1 MGDNLKILKLASY
14 TSPKVSEKPRNAWV
28 EYGEDNNFY
37 QYLIDL
43 FHSSPTNNAA
53 IQGISDLIYGEGMEA
68 AEGSSLEAYV
78 NFIKIFQAEDVRRV
92 CHDLKLFGHAS
103 FQLTL
108 DKGQVVGAFHIP
120 RNYLRP
126 AKVNDEGEVD
136 TFYFS
141 NDWSKAKSPKFAPQA
156 FPAFGHQAAGD
167 DVAILSVESY
177 SPGSVYF
184 SPVDYQGGLQY
195 AELEGEIANYHL
207 NNIKNG
213 LAPSMMI
220 NFNNGVPPVE
230 EQFEIERD
238 ILAKWGGSSNS
249 GKAIIAFND
258 SPDSAATID
267 AVQLSDAHNQ
277 YQFLSDECIRKVMV
291 AHRITS
297 PMLLGIKDNTGLGN
311 NAEELQVAYELF
323 ANSVIKP
330 FRQLITEAAE
340 RIIKHNGLDIE
351 LNFIDLNP
359 VMGEQ
364 GAEVG
369 QSYTGIQVSSAID
382 IIAKVKI
389 GELTAQQASTL
400 LISMLGFNEESVEK
414 LFAEQG
420 VQLSVAAPHFSET
433 AEEAWLKYLE
443 DKGDKVDLD
452 EWELVHEEEVTD
464 PDEAD
469 GEVFKF
475 FKRFSDPEEKSR
487 HDGGVYKIRYRY
499 DPKKTKDNS
508 RTFCKNMVANAGQ
521 GVYYRREDIE
531 KMSSAGVNSE
541 FAPKGSSSY
550 SIWRFKGGV
559 NCHHRW
565 FRMIFK
571 RKQIGGKVKP
581 LDESEKGTTRRDIDD
596 NYKRTSEG
604 AAKSAG
610 VQNMNPAGYDDAKM
624 RPIDMPNKGRR

>member
-156 FPAFGHQAAGD
+156 FPAFGHQAEGD

-220 NFNNGVPPVE
+220 NFNNGVPPIE

-258 SPDSAATID
+258 SPDNAATID

-311 NAEELQVAYELF
+311 NAEGLQVAYELF
-323 ANSVIKP
+323 KNSVIKP
-330 FRQLITEAAE
+330 FRHLVTEAAE
-340 RIIKHNGLDIE
+340 SVMAHNGQE
-351 LNFIDLNP
+351 IDLFFKDLSP
-359 VMGEQ
+359 VMMEAQ
-364 GAEVG
+364 A
-369 QSYTGIQVSSAID
+369 TP
-382 IIAKVKI
+382 AKLNK
-389 GELTAQQASTL
+389 
-400 LISMLGFNEESVEK
+400 VEMSI
-414 LFAEQG
+414 E
-420 VQLSVAAPHFSET
+420 APHFSET

-464 PDEAD
+464 YDEPD

-487 HDGGVYKIRYRY
+487 HDGGIYKIRYRY
-499 DPKKTKDNS
+499 DPKRTKENS
-508 RTFCKNMVANAGQ
+508 RTFCKNMVANAEQ

-571 RKQIGGKVKP
+571 RKQVKGKVKP
-581 LDESEKGTTRRDIDD
+581 LDETEKGTTRRDIEE

-610 VQNMNPAGYDDAKM
+610 VQNMNPAGYDDAKT
-624 RPIDMPNKGRR
+624 RPIDMPNQGRR

>member
-220 NFNNGVPPVE
+220 NFNNGVPPIE

-258 SPDSAATID
+258 SPDNAATIE

-297 PMLLGIKDNTGLGN
+297 PMLLGIKDNSGLGN

-323 ANSVIKP
+323 KNSVIKP
-330 FRQLITEAAE
+330 FRHLVTEAAE
-340 RIIKHNGLDIE
+340 SVMAHNGQEIE
-351 LNFIDLNP
+351 LYFKDLSP
-359 VMGEQ
+359 VMME
-364 GAEVG
+364 A
-369 QSYTGIQVSSAID
+369 SATP
-382 IIAKVKI
+382 AKLGSEKI
-389 GELTAQQASTL
+389 EMS
-400 LISMLGFNEESVEK
+400 IE
-414 LFAEQG
+414 
-420 VQLSVAAPHFSET
+420 APHFSDT

-464 PDEAD
+464 PDEPD

-499 DPKKTKDNS
+499 DPKRTKDNS
-508 RTFCKNMVANAGQ
+508 RTFCKNMVANAEQ

-531 KMSSAGVNSE
+531 KMSNAGVNSD

-571 RKQIGGKVKP
+571 RKQVGGKVKP
-581 LDESEKGTTRRDIDD
+581 LDETEKGTTRRDIEE

>member
-108 DKGQVVGAFHIP
+108 DKGQVMGAFHIP

-126 AKVNDEGEVD
+126 AKVNEEGEVD

-184 SPVDYQGGLQY
+184 CPVDYQGGLQY

-220 NFNNGVPPVE
+220 NFNNGVPPIE

-258 SPDSAATID
+258 SPDNAATIE

-323 ANSVIKP
+323 KNSVIKP
-330 FRQLITEAAE
+330 FRHLVTEAAE
-340 RIIKHNGLDIE
+340 SVMAHNGQEIE
-351 LNFIDLNP
+351 LYFKDLSP
-359 VMGEQ
+359 VMMEAAA
-364 GAEVG
+364 AEA
-369 QSYTGIQVSSAID
+369 TP
-382 IIAKVKI
+382 AKLGSEKEEKI
-389 GELTAQQASTL
+389 EMS
-400 LISMLGFNEESVEK
+400 IE
-414 LFAEQG
+414 
-420 VQLSVAAPHFSET
+420 APHFSET

-464 PDEAD
+464 PDEPD

-487 HDGGVYKIRYRY
+487 HDGGIYKIRYRY
-499 DPKKTKDNS
+499 DPKRTKDNS
-508 RTFCKNMVANAGQ
+508 RTFCKNMVANAEQ

-531 KMSSAGVNSE
+531 KMSSAGVNSD

-571 RKQIGGKVKP
+571 RKQVGGKVKP
-581 LDESEKGTTRRDIDD
+581 LDESEKGTTRRDIED

-610 VQNMNPAGYDDAKM
+610 VQNMNPAGYDDAKT

>member
-53 IQGISDLIYGEGMEA
+53 IQGISDLIYGEGMEV

-156 FPAFGHQAAGD
+156 FPAFGHQAEGD

-220 NFNNGVPPVE
+220 NFNNGVPPIE

-258 SPDSAATID
+258 SPDNAATID

-323 ANSVIKP
+323 KNSVIKP
-330 FRQLITEAAE
+330 FRHLVTEAAE
-340 RIIKHNGLDIE
+340 SVMAHNGQE
-351 LNFIDLNP
+351 IDLYFKDLSP
-359 VMGEQ
+359 VMMEAQ
-364 GAEVG
+364 A
-369 QSYTGIQVSSAID
+369 TP
-382 IIAKVKI
+382 AKLNK
-389 GELTAQQASTL
+389 
-400 LISMLGFNEESVEK
+400 VEMSI
-414 LFAEQG
+414 E
-420 VQLSVAAPHFSET
+420 APHFSET

-464 PDEAD
+464 YDEPD

-487 HDGGVYKIRYRY
+487 HDGGIYKIRYRY
-499 DPKKTKDNS
+499 DPKRTKDNS
-508 RTFCKNMVANAGQ
+508 RTFCKNMVANAEQ

-571 RKQIGGKVKP
+571 RKQVGGKVKP
-581 LDESEKGTTRRDIDD
+581 LDETEKGTTRRDIEE

-610 VQNMNPAGYDDAKM
+610 VQNMNPAGYDDAKT
-624 RPIDMPNKGRR
+624 RPIDMPKQGRR

>member
-14 TSPKVSEKPRNAWV
+14 TSPKVSEKPKNAWV

-184 SPVDYQGGLQY
+184 CPVDYQGGLQY

-220 NFNNGVPPVE
+220 NFNNGVPPIE

-258 SPDSAATID
+258 SPDNAATIE

-323 ANSVIKP
+323 KNSVIKP
-330 FRQLITEAAE
+330 FRHLVTEAAE
-340 RIIKHNGLDIE
+340 SVMAHNGQEIE
-351 LNFIDLNP
+351 LYFKDLSP
-359 VMGEQ
+359 VMME
-364 GAEVG
+364 A
-369 QSYTGIQVSSAID
+369 SATP
-382 IIAKVKI
+382 AK
-389 GELTAQQASTL
+389 LTSATP
-400 LISMLGFNEESVEK
+400 EK
-414 LFAEQG
+414 E
-420 VQLSVAAPHFSET
+420 QLSIEAPHFSET
-433 AEEAWLKYLE
+433 AEDAWLKYLE

-452 EWELVHEEEVTD
+452 EWELVHEEEVID
-464 PDEAD
+464 PDEPD

-487 HDGGVYKIRYRY
+487 HDGGIYKIRYRY
-499 DPKKTKDNS
+499 DPKRTKENS
-508 RTFCKNMVANAGQ
+508 RTFCKNMVANAEQ

-531 KMSSAGVNSE
+531 KMSNAGVNSD

-550 SIWRFKGGV
+550 DIFRWKGGV

-565 FRMIFK
+565 YRMIFK
-571 RKQIGGKVKP
+571 RKQVGGKVKP
-581 LDESEKGTTRRDIDD
+581 LDESEKGTTRRDIEE

-610 VQNMNPAGYDDAKM
+610 VQHMNPAGYDDAKM
-624 RPIDMPNKGRR
+624 RPIDMPNQGRR

>member
-14 TSPKVSEKPRNAWV
+14 TSPKVSEKPKNAWV

-108 DKGQVVGAFHIP
+108 DKGKVVGAFHIP

-220 NFNNGVPPVE
+220 NFNNGVPPIE

-258 SPDSAATID
+258 SPDNAATIE

-323 ANSVIKP
+323 KNSVIKP
-330 FRQLITEAAE
+330 FRHLVAEAAE
-340 RIIKHNGLDIE
+340 SVMAHNGQE
-351 LNFIDLNP
+351 IDLFFKDLSP
-359 VMGEQ
+359 VMMEAQ
-364 GAEVG
+364 A
-369 QSYTGIQVSSAID
+369 TP
-382 IIAKVKI
+382 AK
-389 GELTAQQASTL
+389 LTS
-400 LISMLGFNEESVEK
+400 EKVEMSI
-414 LFAEQG
+414 E
-420 VQLSVAAPHFSET
+420 APHFSET

-464 PDEAD
+464 PDEPD

-499 DPKKTKDNS
+499 DPKKTKENS
-508 RTFCKNMVANAGQ
+508 RTFCKNMVTNAEQ

-565 FRMIFK
+565 YRMIFK
-571 RKQIGGKVKP
+571 RKQVGGKVKP
-581 LDESEKGTTRRDIDD
+581 LDESEKGTTRRDIEE

-624 RPIDMPNKGRR
+624 RPIDMPNQGRR

>member
-220 NFNNGVPPVE
+220 NFNNGVPPIE

-258 SPDSAATID
+258 SPDNAATIE

-323 ANSVIKP
+323 KNSVIKP
-330 FRQLITEAAE
+330 FRHLVTEAAE
-340 RIIKHNGLDIE
+340 SVMAHNGQEIE
-351 LNFIDLNP
+351 LYFKDLSP
-359 VMGEQ
+359 VMME
-364 GAEVG
+364 A
-369 QSYTGIQVSSAID
+369 SATPAKLNKVEMSID
-382 IIAKVKI
+382 
-389 GELTAQQASTL
+389 
-400 LISMLGFNEESVEK
+400 
-414 LFAEQG
+414 
-420 VQLSVAAPHFSET
+420 APHFSDT

-464 PDEAD
+464 PDEPD

-499 DPKKTKDNS
+499 DPKRTKDNS
-508 RTFCKNMVANAGQ
+508 RTFCKNMVANAEQ

-531 KMSSAGVNSE
+531 KMSSAGVNSD

-571 RKQIGGKVKP
+571 RKQVGGKVKP
-581 LDESEKGTTRRDIDD
+581 LDETEKGTTRRDIEE

-624 RPIDMPNKGRR
+624 RPIDMPNQGRR

>member
-1 MGDNLKILKLASY
+1 MDHNLKILKLASY

-220 NFNNGVPPVE
+220 NFNNGVPPIE

-258 SPDSAATID
+258 SPDNAATID

-323 ANSVIKP
+323 KNSVIKP
-330 FRQLITEAAE
+330 FRHLVTEAAE
-340 RIIKHNGLDIE
+340 SVMAHNGQEIE
-351 LNFIDLNP
+351 LYFKDLSP
-359 VMGEQ
+359 VMME
-364 GAEVG
+364 A
-369 QSYTGIQVSSAID
+369 SATP
-382 IIAKVKI
+382 AKLNK
-389 GELTAQQASTL
+389 
-400 LISMLGFNEESVEK
+400 VEMSI
-414 LFAEQG
+414 E
-420 VQLSVAAPHFSET
+420 APHFSET

-464 PDEAD
+464 PDEPD

-475 FKRFSDPEEKSR
+475 FKRFADPEEKSR
-487 HDGGVYKIRYRY
+487 HDGGIYKIRYRY
-499 DPKKTKDNS
+499 DPKKTKENS
-508 RTFCKNMVANAGQ
+508 RTFCKNMVANANQ

-531 KMSSAGVNSE
+531 KMSNAGVNSD

-550 SIWRFKGGV
+550 DIFRWKGGV

-565 FRMIFK
+565 YRMIFK
-571 RKQIGGKVKP
+571 RKQVGGKVKP
-581 LDESEKGTTRRDIDD
+581 LDETEKGTTRRDIEE

-610 VQNMNPAGYDDAKM
+610 VQNMNPAGYDDAKT

>member
-43 FHSSPTNNAA
+43 FHSSPTNNAS

-184 SPVDYQGGLQY
+184 CPVDYQGGLQY

-323 ANSVIKP
+323 KNSVIKP
-330 FRQLITEAAE
+330 FRHLVAEAAE
-340 RIIKHNGLDIE
+340 SVMAHNGQEIE
-351 LNFIDLNP
+351 LYFKDLSP
-359 VMGEQ
+359 VMME
-364 GAEVG
+364 A
-369 QSYTGIQVSSAID
+369 SATP
-382 IIAKVKI
+382 AKLNK
-389 GELTAQQASTL
+389 
-400 LISMLGFNEESVEK
+400 VEMSI
-414 LFAEQG
+414 E
-420 VQLSVAAPHFSET
+420 APHFSET

>member
-14 TSPKVSEKPRNAWV
+14 TSPKVSEKPKNAWV

-167 DVAILSVESY
+167 DVTILSVESY

-220 NFNNGVPPVE
+220 NFNNGVPPIE

-258 SPDSAATID
+258 SPDNAATIE

-323 ANSVIKP
+323 KNSVIKP
-330 FRQLITEAAE
+330 FRHLVTEAAE
-340 RIIKHNGLDIE
+340 SVMAHNGQEIE
-351 LNFIDLNP
+351 LYFKDLSP
-359 VMGEQ
+359 VMME
-364 GAEVG
+364 A
-369 QSYTGIQVSSAID
+369 SATP
-382 IIAKVKI
+382 AKLNK
-389 GELTAQQASTL
+389 
-400 LISMLGFNEESVEK
+400 VEMSI
-414 LFAEQG
+414 E
-420 VQLSVAAPHFSET
+420 APHFSET

-464 PDEAD
+464 PDEPD

-487 HDGGVYKIRYRY
+487 HDGGIYKIRYRY
-499 DPKKTKDNS
+499 DPKRTKDNS
-508 RTFCKNMVANAGQ
+508 RTFCKNMVANAEQ

-571 RKQIGGKVKP
+571 RKQVGGKVKP
-581 LDESEKGTTRRDIDD
+581 LDESEKGTTRRDIED

-610 VQNMNPAGYDDAKM
+610 VQNMNPAGYDDAKT
-624 RPIDMPNKGRR
+624 RPIDMPNQGRR

>member
-1 MGDNLKILKLASY
+1 MDHNLKILKLASY

-220 NFNNGVPPVE
+220 NFNNGVPPIE

-258 SPDSAATID
+258 SPDNAATIE

-323 ANSVIKP
+323 KNSVIKP
-330 FRQLITEAAE
+330 FRHLVTEAAE
-340 RIIKHNGLDIE
+340 SVMAHNGQEIE
-351 LNFIDLNP
+351 LYFKDLSP
-359 VMGEQ
+359 VMMEAAA
-364 GAEVG
+364 AEA
-369 QSYTGIQVSSAID
+369 TP
-382 IIAKVKI
+382 AKLNK
-389 GELTAQQASTL
+389 
-400 LISMLGFNEESVEK
+400 VEMSI
-414 LFAEQG
+414 E
-420 VQLSVAAPHFSET
+420 APHFSET

-464 PDEAD
+464 PDEPD

-475 FKRFSDPEEKSR
+475 FKRFADPEEKSR
-487 HDGGVYKIRYRY
+487 HDGGIYKIRYRY
-499 DPKKTKDNS
+499 DPKRTKDNS
-508 RTFCKNMVANAGQ
+508 RTFCKNMVANAEQ

-571 RKQIGGKVKP
+571 RKQVGGKVKP
-581 LDESEKGTTRRDIDD
+581 LDETEKGTTRRDIEE

-610 VQNMNPAGYDDAKM
+610 VQHMNPAGYDDAKT
-624 RPIDMPNKGRR
+624 RPIDMPNQGRR

>member
-43 FHSSPTNNAA
+43 FHSSPTNNAS

-220 NFNNGVPPVE
+220 NFNNGVPPIE

-258 SPDSAATID
+258 SPDNAATID

-323 ANSVIKP
+323 KNSVIKP
-330 FRQLITEAAE
+330 FRHLVAEAAE
-340 RIIKHNGLDIE
+340 SVMAHNGQE
-351 LNFIDLNP
+351 IDLYFKDLSP
-359 VMGEQ
+359 VMME
-364 GAEVG
+364 A
-369 QSYTGIQVSSAID
+369 SATP
-382 IIAKVKI
+382 AK
-389 GELTAQQASTL
+389 LTS
-400 LISMLGFNEESVEK
+400 EKVEMSI
-414 LFAEQG
+414 E
-420 VQLSVAAPHFSET
+420 APHFSET

-464 PDEAD
+464 PDEPD

-475 FKRFSDPEEKSR
+475 FKRFADPEEKSR

-499 DPKKTKDNS
+499 DPKETQNNS
-508 RTFCKNMVANAGQ
+508 RTFCKNMVSNAKM
-521 GVYYRREDIE
+521 GVFYRREDIE

-571 RKQIGGKVKP
+571 RKQVGGKVKP
-581 LDESEKGTTRRDIDD
+581 LDETEKGTTRRDIEN
-596 NYKRTSEG
+596 NYKDVSEQ
-604 AAKSAG
+604 AARSAG
-610 VQNMNPAGYDDAKM
+610 VQNLNPAGYDDAKT
-624 RPIDMPNKGRR
+624 RPIDRPDKGRKT

>member
-1 MGDNLKILKLASY
+1 MDHNLKILKLASY

-220 NFNNGVPPVE
+220 NFNNGVPPIE

-258 SPDSAATID
+258 SPDNAATIE

-323 ANSVIKP
+323 KNSVIKP
-330 FRQLITEAAE
+330 FRHLVTEAAE
-340 RIIKHNGLDIE
+340 SVMAHNGQEIE
-351 LNFIDLNP
+351 LYFKDLSP
-359 VMGEQ
+359 VMMEAAA
-364 GAEVG
+364 AEA
-369 QSYTGIQVSSAID
+369 TP
-382 IIAKVKI
+382 AKLNK
-389 GELTAQQASTL
+389 
-400 LISMLGFNEESVEK
+400 VEMSI
-414 LFAEQG
+414 E
-420 VQLSVAAPHFSET
+420 APHFSET

-464 PDEAD
+464 PDEPD

-475 FKRFSDPEEKSR
+475 FKRFADPEEKSR
-487 HDGGVYKIRYRY
+487 HDGGIYKIRYRY
-499 DPKKTKDNS
+499 DPKRTKDNS
-508 RTFCKNMVANAGQ
+508 RTFCKNMVANAEQ

-571 RKQIGGKVKP
+571 RKQVGGKVKP
-581 LDESEKGTTRRDIDD
+581 LDETEKGTTRRDIEE

-624 RPIDMPNKGRR
+624 RPIDMPNQGRR

>member
-220 NFNNGVPPVE
+220 NFNNGVPPIE

-258 SPDSAATID
+258 SPDNAATIE

-323 ANSVIKP
+323 KNSVIKP
-330 FRQLITEAAE
+330 FRHLVTEAAE
-340 RIIKHNGLDIE
+340 SVMAHNGQEIE
-351 LNFIDLNP
+351 LYFKDLSP
-359 VMGEQ
+359 VMME
-364 GAEVG
+364 A
-369 QSYTGIQVSSAID
+369 SATP
-382 IIAKVKI
+382 AKLNK
-389 GELTAQQASTL
+389 
-400 LISMLGFNEESVEK
+400 VEMSI
-414 LFAEQG
+414 E
-420 VQLSVAAPHFSET
+420 APHFSET
-433 AEEAWLKYLE
+433 AEDAWLKYLE

-464 PDEAD
+464 PDEPD

-487 HDGGVYKIRYRY
+487 HDGGIYKIRYRY
-499 DPKKTKDNS
+499 DPKRTKDNS
-508 RTFCKNMVANAGQ
+508 RTFCKNMVANAEQ

-531 KMSSAGVNSE
+531 KMSNAGVNSD

-571 RKQIGGKVKP
+571 RKQVGGKVKP
-581 LDESEKGTTRRDIDD
+581 LDDTEKGTTRRDIEE

-624 RPIDMPNKGRR
+624 RPIDMPNQGRR

>member
-14 TSPKVSEKPRNAWV
+14 TSPKVSEKPKNDWV

-156 FPAFGHQAAGD
+156 FPAFGHQADGD

-220 NFNNGVPPVE
+220 NFNNGVPPIE

-258 SPDSAATID
+258 SPDNAATID

-323 ANSVIKP
+323 KNSVIKP
-330 FRQLITEAAE
+330 FRHLVTEAAE
-340 RIIKHNGLDIE
+340 SVMAHNGQEIE
-351 LNFIDLNP
+351 LYFKDLSP
-359 VMGEQ
+359 VMME
-364 GAEVG
+364 A
-369 QSYTGIQVSSAID
+369 SATP
-382 IIAKVKI
+382 AKLNKV
-389 GELTAQQASTL
+389 ELS
-400 LISMLGFNEESVEK
+400 IE
-414 LFAEQG
+414 
-420 VQLSVAAPHFSET
+420 APHFSET

-464 PDEAD
+464 YDEPD

-487 HDGGVYKIRYRY
+487 HDGGIYKIRYRY

-508 RTFCKNMVANAGQ
+508 RTFCKNMVANANQ

-531 KMSSAGVNSE
+531 KMSSAGVNSD

-571 RKQIGGKVKP
+571 RKQVGGKVKP
-581 LDESEKGTTRRDIDD
+581 LDETEKNTTRRDIEE

-610 VQNMNPAGYDDAKM
+610 VQNMNPAGYDEAKM
-624 RPIDMPNKGRR
+624 RPIDMPNQGRR

>member
-1 MGDNLKILKLASY
+1 MDHNLKILKLASY

-220 NFNNGVPPVE
+220 NFNNGVPPIE

-258 SPDSAATID
+258 SPDNAATIE

-323 ANSVIKP
+323 KNSVIKP
-330 FRQLITEAAE
+330 FRHLVTEAAE
-340 RIIKHNGLDIE
+340 SVMAHNGQEIE
-351 LNFIDLNP
+351 LYFKDLSP
-359 VMGEQ
+359 VMMEAAA
-364 GAEVG
+364 AEA
-369 QSYTGIQVSSAID
+369 TP
-382 IIAKVKI
+382 AKLNK
-389 GELTAQQASTL
+389 
-400 LISMLGFNEESVEK
+400 VEMSI
-414 LFAEQG
+414 E
-420 VQLSVAAPHFSET
+420 APHFSET

-464 PDEAD
+464 PDEPD

-475 FKRFSDPEEKSR
+475 FKRFADPEEKSR
-487 HDGGVYKIRYRY
+487 HDGGIYKIRYRY
-499 DPKKTKDNS
+499 DPKRTKDNS
-508 RTFCKNMVANAGQ
+508 RTFCKNMVANAEQ

-571 RKQIGGKVKP
+571 RKQVGGKVKP
-581 LDESEKGTTRRDIDD
+581 LDETEKGTTRRDIEE

-610 VQNMNPAGYDDAKM
+610 VQNMNPAGYDDAKT
-624 RPIDMPNKGRR
+624 RPIDMPKQGRR

>member
-1 MGDNLKILKLASY
+1 MGDNLKILKLTSY
-14 TSPKVSEKPRNAWV
+14 TSPKVSEKPKNAWV

-156 FPAFGHQAAGD
+156 FPAFGHQAKGD

-220 NFNNGVPPVE
+220 NFNNGVPPIE

-258 SPDSAATID
+258 SPDNAATIE

-323 ANSVIKP
+323 KNSVIKP
-330 FRQLITEAAE
+330 FRHLVTEAAE
-340 RIIKHNGLDIE
+340 SVMAHNGQEIE
-351 LNFIDLNP
+351 LYFKDLSP
-359 VMGEQ
+359 VMME
-364 GAEVG
+364 A
-369 QSYTGIQVSSAID
+369 SATP
-382 IIAKVKI
+382 AKLNK
-389 GELTAQQASTL
+389 
-400 LISMLGFNEESVEK
+400 VEMSI
-414 LFAEQG
+414 E
-420 VQLSVAAPHFSET
+420 APHFSET

-464 PDEAD
+464 PDEPD

-487 HDGGVYKIRYRY
+487 HDGGIYKIRYRY

-508 RTFCKNMVANAGQ
+508 RTFCKNMVANANQ

-531 KMSSAGVNSE
+531 KMSSAGVNSD

-550 SIWRFKGGV
+550 DIFRWKGGV

-571 RKQIGGKVKP
+571 RKQVGGKVKP
-581 LDESEKGTTRRDIDD
+581 LDESEKNTTRRDIEE

-624 RPIDMPNKGRR
+624 RPIDMPNKGRRS

>member
-14 TSPKVSEKPRNAWV
+14 TSPKVSEKPKNAWV

-184 SPVDYQGGLQY
+184 CPVDYQGGLQY

-220 NFNNGVPPVE
+220 NFNNGVPPIE

-258 SPDSAATID
+258 SPDNAATIE

-323 ANSVIKP
+323 KNSVIKP
-330 FRQLITEAAE
+330 FRHLVTEAAE
-340 RIIKHNGLDIE
+340 SVMAHNGQEIE
-351 LNFIDLNP
+351 LYFKDLSP
-359 VMGEQ
+359 VMMEAAA
-364 GAEVG
+364 AEA
-369 QSYTGIQVSSAID
+369 TP
-382 IIAKVKI
+382 AKLNSEK
-389 GELTAQQASTL
+389 
-400 LISMLGFNEESVEK
+400 VEMSI
-414 LFAEQG
+414 E
-420 VQLSVAAPHFSET
+420 APHFSET

-464 PDEAD
+464 PDEPD

-487 HDGGVYKIRYRY
+487 HDGGIYKIRYRY
-499 DPKKTKDNS
+499 DPKRTKDNS
-508 RTFCKNMVANAGQ
+508 RTFCKNMVANAEQ

-571 RKQIGGKVKP
+571 RKQVGGKVKP
-581 LDESEKGTTRRDIDD
+581 LDESEKGTTRRDIEE

-610 VQNMNPAGYDDAKM
+610 VQNMNPAGYDDAKT
-624 RPIDMPNKGRR
+624 RPIDMPNQGRR

>member
-43 FHSSPTNNAA
+43 FHSSPTNNAS

-220 NFNNGVPPVE
+220 NFNNGVPPIE

-258 SPDSAATID
+258 SPDNAATID

-323 ANSVIKP
+323 KNSVIKP
-330 FRQLITEAAE
+330 FRHLVAEAAE
-340 RIIKHNGLDIE
+340 SVMAHNGQE
-351 LNFIDLNP
+351 IDLYFKDLSP
-359 VMGEQ
+359 VMME
-364 GAEVG
+364 A
-369 QSYTGIQVSSAID
+369 SATP
-382 IIAKVKI
+382 AK
-389 GELTAQQASTL
+389 LTS
-400 LISMLGFNEESVEK
+400 EKVEMSI
-414 LFAEQG
+414 E
-420 VQLSVAAPHFSET
+420 APHFSET

-464 PDEAD
+464 PDEPD

-475 FKRFSDPEEKSR
+475 FKRFADPEEKSR

-499 DPKKTKDNS
+499 DPKETQNIS
-508 RTFCKNMVANAGQ
+508 RTFCKNMVSNAKM
-521 GVYYRREDIE
+521 GVFYRREDIE

-571 RKQIGGKVKP
+571 RKQVGGKVKP
-581 LDESEKGTTRRDIDD
+581 LDETEKGTTRRDIEN
-596 NYKRTSEG
+596 NYKDVSEQ
-604 AAKSAG
+604 AARSAG
-610 VQNMNPAGYDDAKM
+610 VQNLNPAGYDDAKT
-624 RPIDMPNKGRR
+624 RPIDRPDKGRKT

>member
-14 TSPKVSEKPRNAWV
+14 TSPKVSEKPKNAWV

-37 QYLIDL
+37 QHLIDL

-220 NFNNGVPPVE
+220 NFNNGVPPIE

-258 SPDSAATID
+258 SPDNAATID

-323 ANSVIKP
+323 KNSVIKP
-330 FRQLITEAAE
+330 FRHLVTEAAE
-340 RIIKHNGLDIE
+340 SVMAHNGQEIE
-351 LNFIDLNP
+351 LYFKDLSP
-359 VMGEQ
+359 VMME
-364 GAEVG
+364 
-369 QSYTGIQVSSAID
+369 TSATP
-382 IIAKVKI
+382 AKLNK
-389 GELTAQQASTL
+389 
-400 LISMLGFNEESVEK
+400 VEMSI
-414 LFAEQG
+414 E
-420 VQLSVAAPHFSET
+420 APHFSET

-464 PDEAD
+464 PDEPD

-487 HDGGVYKIRYRY
+487 HDGGIYKIRYRY
-499 DPKKTKDNS
+499 DPKKTKENS
-508 RTFCKNMVANAGQ
+508 RTFCKNMVANANQ

-531 KMSSAGVNSE
+531 KMSSAGVNSD

-571 RKQIGGKVKP
+571 RKQVGGKAKP
-581 LDESEKGTTRRDIDD
+581 LDESEKNTTRRDIEE

-624 RPIDMPNKGRR
+624 RPIDMPNQGRR

>member
-1 MGDNLKILKLASY
+1 MGDNLKILKLTSY
-14 TSPKVSEKPRNAWV
+14 TSPKVSEKPKNAWV

-156 FPAFGHQAAGD
+156 FPAFGHQADGD

-220 NFNNGVPPVE
+220 NFNNGVPPIE

-258 SPDSAATID
+258 SPDNAATID

-311 NAEELQVAYELF
+311 NAEELQVAYQLF

-330 FRQLITEAAE
+330 FRHLVTEAAE
-340 RIIKHNGLDIE
+340 SVMAHNGQEIE
-351 LNFIDLNP
+351 LYFKDLSP
-359 VMGEQ
+359 VMME
-364 GAEVG
+364 A
-369 QSYTGIQVSSAID
+369 SATP
-382 IIAKVKI
+382 AKLNKV
-389 GELTAQQASTL
+389 ELS
-400 LISMLGFNEESVEK
+400 IE
-414 LFAEQG
+414 
-420 VQLSVAAPHFSET
+420 APHFSET

-464 PDEAD
+464 PDEPD

-487 HDGGVYKIRYRY
+487 HDGGIYKIRYRY

-508 RTFCKNMVANAGQ
+508 RTFCKNMVANANQ

-531 KMSSAGVNSE
+531 KMSSAGVNSD

-571 RKQIGGKVKP
+571 RKQVGGKVKP
-581 LDESEKGTTRRDIDD
+581 LDETEKGTTRRDIDE

-624 RPIDMPNKGRR
+624 RPIDMPNKGRRS

>member
-1 MGDNLKILKLASY
+1 MDHNLKILKLASY

-220 NFNNGVPPVE
+220 NFNNGVPPIE

-258 SPDSAATID
+258 SPDNAATIE

-323 ANSVIKP
+323 KNSVIKP
-330 FRQLITEAAE
+330 FRHLVTEAAE
-340 RIIKHNGLDIE
+340 SVMAHNGQEIE
-351 LNFIDLNP
+351 LYFKDLSP
-359 VMGEQ
+359 VMMEAAA
-364 GAEVG
+364 AEA
-369 QSYTGIQVSSAID
+369 TP
-382 IIAKVKI
+382 AKLNK
-389 GELTAQQASTL
+389 
-400 LISMLGFNEESVEK
+400 VEMSI
-414 LFAEQG
+414 E
-420 VQLSVAAPHFSET
+420 APHFSET

-464 PDEAD
+464 PDEPD

-475 FKRFSDPEEKSR
+475 FKRFADPEEKSR
-487 HDGGVYKIRYRY
+487 HDGGIYKIRYRY
-499 DPKKTKDNS
+499 DPKRTKDNS
-508 RTFCKNMVANAGQ
+508 RTFCKNMVANAEQ
-521 GVYYRREDIE
+521 G
-531 KMSSAGVNSE
+531 AGVNSE

-571 RKQIGGKVKP
+571 RKQVGGKVKP
-581 LDESEKGTTRRDIDD
+581 LDETEKGTTRRDIEE

-624 RPIDMPNKGRR
+624 RPIDMPNQGRR

>member
-1 MGDNLKILKLASY
+1 MYAT
-14 TSPKVSEKPRNAWV
+14 TSSSSATHP
-28 EYGEDNNFY
+28 F
-37 QYLIDL
+37 
-43 FHSSPTNNAA
+43 SSPST
-53 IQGISDLIYGEGMEA
+53 
-68 AEGSSLEAYV
+68 
-78 NFIKIFQAEDVRRV
+78 RV
-92 CHDLKLFGHAS
+92 K
-103 FQLTL
+103 
-108 DKGQVVGAFHIP
+108 VVGAFHIP

-126 AKVNDEGEVD
+126 AKVNEEGEVD

-184 SPVDYQGGLQY
+184 CPVDYQGGLQY

-220 NFNNGVPPVE
+220 NFNNGVPPIE

-258 SPDSAATID
+258 SPDNAATIE

-323 ANSVIKP
+323 KNSVIKP
-330 FRQLITEAAE
+330 FRHLVTEAAE
-340 RIIKHNGLDIE
+340 SVMAHNGQEIE
-351 LNFIDLNP
+351 LYFKDLSP
-359 VMGEQ
+359 VMME
-364 GAEVG
+364 A
-369 QSYTGIQVSSAID
+369 SATP
-382 IIAKVKI
+382 AKLNKV
-389 GELTAQQASTL
+389 ELS
-400 LISMLGFNEESVEK
+400 IE
-414 LFAEQG
+414 
-420 VQLSVAAPHFSET
+420 APHFSET

-464 PDEAD
+464 PDEPD

-499 DPKKTKDNS
+499 DPKRTKDNS
-508 RTFCKNMVANAGQ
+508 RTFCKNMVAERRAGRILPTR
-521 GVYYRREDIE
+521 GHREDEQRRSELRVRTERIE
-531 KMSSAGVNSE
+531 
-541 FAPKGSSSY
+541 SSY
-550 SIWRFKGGV
+550 SASGASKGAS
-559 NCHHRW
+559 
-565 FRMIFK
+565 IA
-571 RKQIGGKVKP
+571 I
-581 LDESEKGTTRRDIDD
+581 ID
-596 NYKRTSEG
+596 G
-604 AAKSAG
+604 LG
-610 VQNMNPAGYDDAKM
+610 
-624 RPIDMPNKGRR
+624 

>member
-53 IQGISDLIYGEGMEA
+53 IQGISDLIYGEGMEV

-156 FPAFGHQAAGD
+156 FPAFGHQAEGD

-220 NFNNGVPPVE
+220 NFNNGVPPIE

-258 SPDSAATID
+258 SPDNAATID

-323 ANSVIKP
+323 KNSVIKP
-330 FRQLITEAAE
+330 FRHLVTEAAE
-340 RIIKHNGLDIE
+340 SVMAHNGQE
-351 LNFIDLNP
+351 IDLYFKDLSP
-359 VMGEQ
+359 VMMEAQ
-364 GAEVG
+364 A
-369 QSYTGIQVSSAID
+369 TP
-382 IIAKVKI
+382 AKLNK
-389 GELTAQQASTL
+389 
-400 LISMLGFNEESVEK
+400 VEMSI
-414 LFAEQG
+414 E
-420 VQLSVAAPHFSET
+420 APHFSET

-464 PDEAD
+464 YDEPD

-487 HDGGVYKIRYRY
+487 HDGGIYKIRYRY
-499 DPKKTKDNS
+499 DPKRTKENS
-508 RTFCKNMVANAGQ
+508 RTFCKNMVANAEQ

-571 RKQIGGKVKP
+571 RKQVGGKVKP
-581 LDESEKGTTRRDIDD
+581 LDETEKGTTRRDIEE

-610 VQNMNPAGYDDAKM
+610 VQNMNPAGYDDAKT
-624 RPIDMPNKGRR
+624 RPIDMPKQGRR

>member
-14 TSPKVSEKPRNAWV
+14 TSPKVSEKPKNAWV

-103 FQLTL
+103 FQLTI
-108 DKGQVVGAFHIP
+108 DKGKVVGAFHIP

-126 AKVNDEGEVD
+126 AKVNEEGEVD

-156 FPAFGHQAAGD
+156 FPAFGHQAPGD

-184 SPVDYQGGLQY
+184 CPVDYQGGLQY

-220 NFNNGVPPVE
+220 NFNNGVPPIE

-258 SPDSAATID
+258 SPDNAATIE

-323 ANSVIKP
+323 KNSVIKP
-330 FRQLITEAAE
+330 FRHLVSEAAE
-340 RIIKHNGLDIE
+340 SVMAHNGQE
-351 LNFIDLNP
+351 IDLYFKDLSP
-359 VMGEQ
+359 VMME
-364 GAEVG
+364 A
-369 QSYTGIQVSSAID
+369 SATP
-382 IIAKVKI
+382 AK
-389 GELTAQQASTL
+389 LTS
-400 LISMLGFNEESVEK
+400 EKVEMSI
-414 LFAEQG
+414 E
-420 VQLSVAAPHFSET
+420 APHFSET

-443 DKGDKVDLD
+443 DKGEKVDLD

-464 PDEAD
+464 PDEPD

-499 DPKKTKDNS
+499 DPKKTKENS
-508 RTFCKNMVANAGQ
+508 RTFCKNMVTNAEQ

-565 FRMIFK
+565 YRMIFK
-571 RKQIGGKVKP
+571 RKQVGGKVKP
-581 LDESEKGTTRRDIDD
+581 LDETEKGTTRRDIEE

-610 VQNMNPAGYDDAKM
+610 VQNMNPAGYDDAKT
-624 RPIDMPNKGRR
+624 RPIDMPNQGRRS

>member
-14 TSPKVSEKPRNAWV
+14 TSPKVSEKPKNAWV

-126 AKVNDEGEVD
+126 AKVNEDGEVD

-184 SPVDYQGGLQY
+184 CPVDYQGGLQY

-220 NFNNGVPPVE
+220 NFNNGVPPIE

-258 SPDSAATID
+258 SPDNAATIE

-323 ANSVIKP
+323 KNSVIKP
-330 FRQLITEAAE
+330 FRHLVTEAAE
-340 RIIKHNGLDIE
+340 SVMAHNGQEIE
-351 LNFIDLNP
+351 LYFKDLSP
-359 VMGEQ
+359 VMMEAQ
-364 GAEVG
+364 A
-369 QSYTGIQVSSAID
+369 TP
-382 IIAKVKI
+382 AKLNK
-389 GELTAQQASTL
+389 
-400 LISMLGFNEESVEK
+400 VEMSI
-414 LFAEQG
+414 E
-420 VQLSVAAPHFSET
+420 APHFSET

-452 EWELVHEEEVTD
+452 EWELVHEEEVID
-464 PDEAD
+464 PDEPD

-487 HDGGVYKIRYRY
+487 HDGGIYKIRYRY
-499 DPKKTKDNS
+499 DPKRTKDNS
-508 RTFCKNMVANAGQ
+508 RTFCKNMVANAEQ

-571 RKQIGGKVKP
+571 RKQVGGKVKP
-581 LDESEKGTTRRDIDD
+581 LDESEKGTTRRDIEE

-610 VQNMNPAGYDDAKM
+610 VQNMNPAGYDDAKT
-624 RPIDMPNKGRR
+624 RPIDMPKQGRR

>member
-14 TSPKVSEKPRNAWV
+14 TSPKVSEKPKNAWV

-108 DKGQVVGAFHIP
+108 DKGKVVGAFHIP

-220 NFNNGVPPVE
+220 NFNNGVPPIE

-258 SPDSAATID
+258 SPDNAATIE

-323 ANSVIKP
+323 KNSVIKP
-330 FRQLITEAAE
+330 FRHLVTEAAE
-340 RIIKHNGLDIE
+340 SVMAHNGQEIE
-351 LNFIDLNP
+351 LYFKDLSP
-359 VMGEQ
+359 VMME
-364 GAEVG
+364 A
-369 QSYTGIQVSSAID
+369 SATP
-382 IIAKVKI
+382 AKLNK
-389 GELTAQQASTL
+389 
-400 LISMLGFNEESVEK
+400 VEMSI
-414 LFAEQG
+414 E
-420 VQLSVAAPHFSET
+420 APHFSET

-464 PDEAD
+464 PDEPD

-487 HDGGVYKIRYRY
+487 HDGGIYKIRYRY
-499 DPKKTKDNS
+499 DPKRTKDNS
-508 RTFCKNMVANAGQ
+508 RTFCKNMVANAEQ

-571 RKQIGGKVKP
+571 RKQVGGKVKP
-581 LDESEKGTTRRDIDD
+581 LDETEKGTTRRDIEE

-610 VQNMNPAGYDDAKM
+610 VQHMNPAGYDDAKT
-624 RPIDMPNKGRR
+624 RPIDMPNQGRR

>member
-14 TSPKVSEKPRNAWV
+14 TSPKVSEKPKNAWV

-108 DKGQVVGAFHIP
+108 DKGKVVGAFHIP

-184 SPVDYQGGLQY
+184 CPVDYQGGLQY

-220 NFNNGVPPVE
+220 NFNNGVPPIE

-258 SPDSAATID
+258 SPDNAATIE

-323 ANSVIKP
+323 KNSVIKP
-330 FRQLITEAAE
+330 FRHLVTEAAE
-340 RIIKHNGLDIE
+340 SVMAHNGQE
-351 LNFIDLNP
+351 IDLFFKDLSP
-359 VMGEQ
+359 VMME
-364 GAEVG
+364 A
-369 QSYTGIQVSSAID
+369 SATP
-382 IIAKVKI
+382 AKLTSAKEEKI
-389 GELTAQQASTL
+389 EMS
-400 LISMLGFNEESVEK
+400 IE
-414 LFAEQG
+414 
-420 VQLSVAAPHFSET
+420 APHFSET

-464 PDEAD
+464 PDEPD

-487 HDGGVYKIRYRY
+487 HDGGIYKIRYRY
-499 DPKKTKDNS
+499 DPKRTKDNS
-508 RTFCKNMVANAGQ
+508 RTFCKNMVANAEQ

-571 RKQIGGKVKP
+571 RKQVGGKVKP
-581 LDESEKGTTRRDIDD
+581 LDESEKGTTRRDIEE

-610 VQNMNPAGYDDAKM
+610 VQNMNPAGYDDAKT
-624 RPIDMPNKGRR
+624 RPIDMPNQGRR

>member
-1 MGDNLKILKLASY
+1 MGDNLKILKLTSY
-14 TSPKVSEKPRNAWV
+14 TSPKVSEKPKNAWV

-78 NFIKIFQAEDVRRV
+78 NFIKIFQTEDVRRV

-220 NFNNGVPPVE
+220 NFNNGVPPIE

-258 SPDSAATID
+258 SPDNAATIE

-323 ANSVIKP
+323 KNSVIKP
-330 FRQLITEAAE
+330 FRHLVTEAAE
-340 RIIKHNGLDIE
+340 SVMAHNGQEIE
-351 LNFIDLNP
+351 LYFKDLSP
-359 VMGEQ
+359 VMME
-364 GAEVG
+364 A
-369 QSYTGIQVSSAID
+369 SATP
-382 IIAKVKI
+382 AKLNKV
-389 GELTAQQASTL
+389 ELS
-400 LISMLGFNEESVEK
+400 IE
-414 LFAEQG
+414 
-420 VQLSVAAPHFSET
+420 APHFSET

-464 PDEAD
+464 YDEPD

-487 HDGGVYKIRYRY
+487 HDGGIYKIRYRY

-508 RTFCKNMVANAGQ
+508 RTFCKNMVANANQ

-531 KMSSAGVNSE
+531 KMSSAGVNSD

-571 RKQIGGKVKP
+571 RKQVGGKVKP
-581 LDESEKGTTRRDIDD
+581 LDETEKNTTRRDIEE

-624 RPIDMPNKGRR
+624 RPIDMPNQGRR

>member
-108 DKGQVVGAFHIP
+108 DKGKVVGAFHIP

-220 NFNNGVPPVE
+220 NFNNGVPPIE

-258 SPDSAATID
+258 SPDNAATID

-323 ANSVIKP
+323 KNSVIKP
-330 FRQLITEAAE
+330 FRHLVAEAAE
-340 RIIKHNGLDIE
+340 SVMAHNGQE
-351 LNFIDLNP
+351 IDLYFKDLSP
-359 VMGEQ
+359 VMME
-364 GAEVG
+364 A
-369 QSYTGIQVSSAID
+369 SATP
-382 IIAKVKI
+382 AK
-389 GELTAQQASTL
+389 LTS
-400 LISMLGFNEESVEK
+400 EKVEMSI
-414 LFAEQG
+414 E
-420 VQLSVAAPHFSET
+420 APHFSET

-464 PDEAD
+464 PDEPD

-475 FKRFSDPEEKSR
+475 FKRFADPEEKSR

-499 DPKKTKDNS
+499 DPKETQNNS
-508 RTFCKNMVANAGQ
+508 RTFCKNMVSNAKM
-521 GVYYRREDIE
+521 GVFYRREDIE

-571 RKQIGGKVKP
+571 RKQVGGKVKP
-581 LDESEKGTTRRDIDD
+581 LDETEKGTTRRDIEN
-596 NYKRTSEG
+596 NYKDVSEQ
-604 AAKSAG
+604 AARSAG
-610 VQNMNPAGYDDAKM
+610 VQNLNPAGYDDAKT
-624 RPIDMPNKGRR
+624 RPIDRPDKGRKT

>member
-14 TSPKVSEKPRNAWV
+14 TSPKVSEKPKNAWV

-156 FPAFGHQAAGD
+156 FPAFGHQADGD

-220 NFNNGVPPVE
+220 NFNNGVPPIE

-258 SPDSAATID
+258 SPDNAATIE

-323 ANSVIKP
+323 KNSVIKP
-330 FRQLITEAAE
+330 FRHLVTEAAE
-340 RIIKHNGLDIE
+340 SVMAHNGQEIE
-351 LNFIDLNP
+351 LYFKDLSP
-359 VMGEQ
+359 VMME
-364 GAEVG
+364 A
-369 QSYTGIQVSSAID
+369 SATP
-382 IIAKVKI
+382 AKLNKV
-389 GELTAQQASTL
+389 ELS
-400 LISMLGFNEESVEK
+400 IE
-414 LFAEQG
+414 
-420 VQLSVAAPHFSET
+420 APHFSET

-464 PDEAD
+464 PDEPD

-487 HDGGVYKIRYRY
+487 HDGGIYKIRYRY

-508 RTFCKNMVANAGQ
+508 RTFCKNMVANANQ

-531 KMSSAGVNSE
+531 KMSSAGVNSD

-571 RKQIGGKVKP
+571 RKQVGGKVKP
-581 LDESEKGTTRRDIDD
+581 LDESEKNTTRRDIEE

-624 RPIDMPNKGRR
+624 RPIDMPNQGRR

>member
-184 SPVDYQGGLQY
+184 SPVDYQGGRQY

-220 NFNNGVPPVE
+220 NFNNGVPPIE

-258 SPDSAATID
+258 SPDNAATIE

-323 ANSVIKP
+323 KNSVIKP
-330 FRQLITEAAE
+330 FRHLVAEAAE
-340 RIIKHNGLDIE
+340 SVMAHNGQEIE
-351 LNFIDLNP
+351 LYFKDLSP
-359 VMGEQ
+359 VMME
-364 GAEVG
+364 A
-369 QSYTGIQVSSAID
+369 SATP
-382 IIAKVKI
+382 AKLGSEKI
-389 GELTAQQASTL
+389 EMS
-400 LISMLGFNEESVEK
+400 IE
-414 LFAEQG
+414 
-420 VQLSVAAPHFSET
+420 APHFSET

-464 PDEAD
+464 PDEPD

-475 FKRFSDPEEKSR
+475 FKRFADPEEKSR
-487 HDGGVYKIRYRY
+487 HDGGIYKIRYRY
-499 DPKKTKDNS
+499 DPKRTKDNS
-508 RTFCKNMVANAGQ
+508 RTFCKNMVANAEQ

-531 KMSSAGVNSE
+531 KMSNAGVNSD

-550 SIWRFKGGV
+550 DIFRWKGGV

-565 FRMIFK
+565 YRMIFK
-571 RKQIGGKVKP
+571 RKQVGGKVKP
-581 LDESEKGTTRRDIDD
+581 LDESEKGTTRRDIEE

-624 RPIDMPNKGRR
+624 RPIDMPNQGRR

>member
-1 MGDNLKILKLASY
+1 M
-14 TSPKVSEKPRNAWV
+14 SEKPRNAWV

-43 FHSSPTNNAA
+43 FHSSPTNNAS

-184 SPVDYQGGLQY
+184 CPVDYQGGLQY

-258 SPDSAATID
+258 SPDNAATID

-323 ANSVIKP
+323 KNSVIKP
-330 FRQLITEAAE
+330 FRHLVAEAAE
-340 RIIKHNGLDIE
+340 SVMAHNGQEIE
-351 LNFIDLNP
+351 LYFKDLSP
-359 VMGEQ
+359 VMME
-364 GAEVG
+364 A
-369 QSYTGIQVSSAID
+369 SATP
-382 IIAKVKI
+382 AKLNK
-389 GELTAQQASTL
+389 
-400 LISMLGFNEESVEK
+400 VEMSI
-414 LFAEQG
+414 E
-420 VQLSVAAPHFSET
+420 APHFSET

>member
-14 TSPKVSEKPRNAWV
+14 TSPKVSEKPKNAWV

-184 SPVDYQGGLQY
+184 CPVDYQGGLQY

-220 NFNNGVPPVE
+220 NFNNGVPPIE

-258 SPDSAATID
+258 SPDNAATIE

-323 ANSVIKP
+323 KNSVIKP
-330 FRQLITEAAE
+330 FRHLVTEAAE
-340 RIIKHNGLDIE
+340 SVMAHNGQEIE
-351 LNFIDLNP
+351 LYFKDLSP
-359 VMGEQ
+359 VMMEAAA
-364 GAEVG
+364 AEA
-369 QSYTGIQVSSAID
+369 TP
-382 IIAKVKI
+382 AKLMRATPEK
-389 GELTAQQASTL
+389 
-400 LISMLGFNEESVEK
+400 VEMSI
-414 LFAEQG
+414 E
-420 VQLSVAAPHFSET
+420 APHFSET

-464 PDEAD
+464 PDEPD

-487 HDGGVYKIRYRY
+487 HDGGIYKIRYRY
-499 DPKKTKDNS
+499 DPKRTKDNS
-508 RTFCKNMVANAGQ
+508 RTFCKNMVANAEQ

-571 RKQIGGKVKP
+571 RKQVGGKVKP
-581 LDESEKGTTRRDIDD
+581 LDESEKGTTRRDIED

-610 VQNMNPAGYDDAKM
+610 VQNMNPAGYDDAKT

>member
-14 TSPKVSEKPRNAWV
+14 TSPKVSEKPKNAWV

-53 IQGISDLIYGEGMEA
+53 IQGISDLIYGEGMEV

-108 DKGQVVGAFHIP
+108 DKGKVVGAFHIP

-184 SPVDYQGGLQY
+184 CPVDYQGGLQY

-220 NFNNGVPPVE
+220 NFNNGVPPIE

-258 SPDSAATID
+258 SPDNAATIE

-323 ANSVIKP
+323 KNSVIKP
-330 FRQLITEAAE
+330 FRHLVSEAAE
-340 RIIKHNGLDIE
+340 SVMAHNGQEIE
-351 LNFIDLNP
+351 LYFKDLSP
-359 VMGEQ
+359 VMME
-364 GAEVG
+364 A
-369 QSYTGIQVSSAID
+369 SATP
-382 IIAKVKI
+382 AKLGSEKEEKI
-389 GELTAQQASTL
+389 EMS
-400 LISMLGFNEESVEK
+400 IE
-414 LFAEQG
+414 
-420 VQLSVAAPHFSET
+420 APHFSET

-464 PDEAD
+464 YDEPD

-487 HDGGVYKIRYRY
+487 HDGGIYKIRYRY
-499 DPKKTKDNS
+499 DPKETQNNS
-508 RTFCKNMVANAGQ
+508 RTFCKNMVSNAKM
-521 GVYYRREDIE
+521 GVFYRREDIE

-571 RKQIGGKVKP
+571 RKQVGGKVKP
-581 LDESEKGTTRRDIDD
+581 LDETEKGTTRRDIEN
-596 NYKRTSEG
+596 NYKDVSEQ
-604 AAKSAG
+604 AARSAG
-610 VQNMNPAGYDDAKM
+610 VQNLNPAGYEDAKT
-624 RPIDMPNKGRR
+624 RPIDRPDKGRKT

>member
-14 TSPKVSEKPRNAWV
+14 TSPKVSEKPKNAWV

-220 NFNNGVPPVE
+220 NFNNGVPPIE

-258 SPDSAATID
+258 SPDNAATIE

-323 ANSVIKP
+323 KNSVIKP
-330 FRQLITEAAE
+330 FRHLVTEAAE
-340 RIIKHNGLDIE
+340 SVMAHNGQEIE
-351 LNFIDLNP
+351 LYFKDLSP
-359 VMGEQ
+359 VMME
-364 GAEVG
+364 A
-369 QSYTGIQVSSAID
+369 SATP
-382 IIAKVKI
+382 AKLNK
-389 GELTAQQASTL
+389 
-400 LISMLGFNEESVEK
+400 VEMSI
-414 LFAEQG
+414 E
-420 VQLSVAAPHFSET
+420 APHFSET

-464 PDEAD
+464 YDEPD

-487 HDGGVYKIRYRY
+487 HDGGIYKIRYRY

-508 RTFCKNMVANAGQ
+508 RTFCKNMVANANQ

-531 KMSSAGVNSE
+531 KMSSEGVNSD

-571 RKQIGGKVKP
+571 RKQVGGKVKP
-581 LDESEKGTTRRDIDD
+581 LDESEKNTTRRDIEE

-610 VQNMNPAGYDDAKM
+610 VQNMNPAGYDDAKT
-624 RPIDMPNKGRR
+624 RPIDMPNQGRR

>member
-1 MGDNLKILKLASY
+1 MGDNLKILKLTSY
-14 TSPKVSEKPRNAWV
+14 TSPKVSEKPKNAWV

-156 FPAFGHQAAGD
+156 FPAFGHQADGD

-220 NFNNGVPPVE
+220 NFNNGVPPIE

-258 SPDSAATID
+258 SPDNAATID

-323 ANSVIKP
+323 KNSVIKP
-330 FRQLITEAAE
+330 FRHLVTEAAE
-340 RIIKHNGLDIE
+340 SVMAHNGQEIE
-351 LNFIDLNP
+351 LYFKDLSP
-359 VMGEQ
+359 VMMEAQ
-364 GAEVG
+364 A
-369 QSYTGIQVSSAID
+369 TP
-382 IIAKVKI
+382 AK
-389 GELTAQQASTL
+389 LTKATPEK
-400 LISMLGFNEESVEK
+400 EE
-414 LFAEQG
+414 
-420 VQLSVAAPHFSET
+420 LSVAAPHFSET

-464 PDEAD
+464 PDEPD

-475 FKRFSDPEEKSR
+475 FKRFADPEEKSR
-487 HDGGVYKIRYRY
+487 HDGGIYKIRYRY
-499 DPKKTKDNS
+499 DPKKTKENS
-508 RTFCKNMVANAGQ
+508 RTFCKNMVANAEQ

-565 FRMIFK
+565 YRMIFK
-571 RKQIGGKVKP
+571 RKQVGGKVKP
-581 LDESEKGTTRRDIDD
+581 LDESEKGTTRRDIEE

-610 VQNMNPAGYDDAKM
+610 VQNMNPAGYDDAKT
-624 RPIDMPNKGRR
+624 RPIDMPNQGRR

>member
-43 FHSSPTNNAA
+43 FHSSPTNNAS

-207 NNIKNG
+207 NNSKNG

-220 NFNNGVPPVE
+220 NFNNGVPPIE

-258 SPDSAATID
+258 SPDNAATID

-323 ANSVIKP
+323 KNSVIKP
-330 FRQLITEAAE
+330 FRHLVAEAAE
-340 RIIKHNGLDIE
+340 SVMAHNGQE
-351 LNFIDLNP
+351 IDLYFKDLSP
-359 VMGEQ
+359 VMME
-364 GAEVG
+364 A
-369 QSYTGIQVSSAID
+369 SATP
-382 IIAKVKI
+382 AK
-389 GELTAQQASTL
+389 LTS
-400 LISMLGFNEESVEK
+400 EKVEMSI
-414 LFAEQG
+414 E
-420 VQLSVAAPHFSET
+420 APHFSET

-464 PDEAD
+464 PDEPD

-475 FKRFSDPEEKSR
+475 FKRFADPEEKSR

-499 DPKKTKDNS
+499 DPKETQNNS
-508 RTFCKNMVANAGQ
+508 RTFCKNMVSNAKM
-521 GVYYRREDIE
+521 GVFYRREDIE

-571 RKQIGGKVKP
+571 RKQVGGKVKP
-581 LDESEKGTTRRDIDD
+581 LDETEKGTTRRDIEN
-596 NYKRTSEG
+596 NYKDVSEQ
-604 AAKSAG
+604 AARSAG
-610 VQNMNPAGYDDAKM
+610 VQNLNPAGYDDAKT
-624 RPIDMPNKGRR
+624 RPIDRPDKGRKT